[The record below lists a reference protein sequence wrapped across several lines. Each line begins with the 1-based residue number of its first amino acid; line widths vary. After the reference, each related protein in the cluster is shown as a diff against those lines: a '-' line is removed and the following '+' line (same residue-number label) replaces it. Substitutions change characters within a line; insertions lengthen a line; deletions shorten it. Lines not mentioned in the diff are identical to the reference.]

1 MIVLLLLLLLL
12 KLHTSPDAYLLG
24 GGPAEELGAGEVVVR
39 EVDDSRRG
47 GQEGPVVD
55 VAEVVLAE
63 VGQRDARRLREEEG
77 AQRLQ
82 VVVVGAE
89 DPVGRECCVSESGTW
104 CFTPSQPLRLFRGDI
119 QCQ

>member
-1 MIVLLLLLLLL
+1 MLRVVVLLQ

-24 GGPAEELGAGEVVVR
+24 SGPAEELGAGEVVVR

-63 VGQRDARRLREEEG
+63 VGQRDARGLGEEEG

-89 DPVGRECCVSESGTW
+89 DSVGRECSVSQSVIL
-104 CFTPSQPLRLFRGDI
+104 CFTPSQPLRLYRGYV